1 MLIWITS
8 ESVKNIATNYS
19 EVIPVLELLATA
31 CREGKHIIAGDR
43 KAFESIATSNHI
55 APETQKLYNNLYRRL
70 PTLSPIRDE
79 LFTYIEVLGKTTTPI
94 IDRLD
99 GKYIIKLPITFFCD
113 SYNIQKTILL
123 CENLEDAKFYDFIA
137 MAYKHHIE
145 MPNLLTK
152 FEEVNGGGD
161 TTALVYKQKASST
174 KDERRLVLCILDSDK
189 VAPHSSR
196 GSTANKVRTFHENK
210 CSLLESLASMKYHIL
225 ESRELENIIPF
236 TYIQKAFDRDV
247 NKLQVIDSLQ
257 KFHHNSTRGQDTNLE
272 QAYLFLDIK
281 EGTSL
286 NKIISK
292 LQDSKDKIFW
302 EEIAKKIINNYLNCL
317 ANESCNETILKDSK
331 HSKDKKFL
339 CSPCSISL
347 GLGSQTL
354 DKINEWIANNE
365 KNTLAED
372 VWNHL
377 SLSQQSEWEKI
388 GRLLVSWGAAL
399 SLSKDFTI

>member
-8 ESVKNIATNYS
+8 ESVKDIATNS
-19 EVIPVLELLATA
+19 EIIPVLEFFAWA
-31 CREGKHIIAGDR
+31 CRAGKHIIAGDR

-55 APETQKLYNNLYRRL
+55 APETQKLYSNLSRLL

-79 LFTYIEVLGKTTTPI
+79 LFAYIEIGDKSIRST
-94 IDRLD
+94 IDQSTD
-99 GKYIIKLPITFFCD
+99 KYIIKLPITFFSD
-113 SYNIQKTILL
+113 SCNVQKTFLL
-123 CENLEDAKFYDFIA
+123 CENLDDAEFYDFIGI
-137 MAYKHHIE
+137 AYKHHAGMKDI
-145 MPNLLTK
+145 LTR
-152 FEEVNGGGD
+152 FEKLNGGGS
-161 TTALVYKQKASST
+161 TTASVYRQKAQST
-174 KDERRLVLCILDSDK
+174 KDDQRLVLCILDSDK
-189 VAPHSSR
+189 VAPNSSR
-196 GSTANKVRTFHENK
+196 GSTANDVKTFHENNFAR
-210 CSLLESLASMKYHIL
+210 LENLASMKYHIL

-236 TYIQKAFDRDV
+236 TYIKKAFHDDV
-247 NKLQVIDSLQ
+247 NKLQVIESLQ
-257 KFHHNSTRGQDTNLE
+257 KFHFDSTQVQDTKLE

-292 LQDSKDKIFW
+292 LKDSKDKIFW
-302 EEIAKKIINNYLNCL
+302 DEIANKIINNYLNCL
-317 ANESCNETILKDSK
+317 VNESCSETLPKDSK
-331 HSKDKKFL
+331 GKKTL

-347 GLGSQTL
+347 GLGSQAL
-354 DKINEWIANNE
+354 DKINEWIAKNE

-377 SLSQQSEWEKI
+377 SPFQQSEWEKI